1 MALPHTQGLTEAP
14 DGLDTATVD
23 AAILGDREAFESL
36 VHYYGPALH
45 RYAHRMLADEGDI
58 LEVVQDTFVAAW
70 RRLDSFRGESSMRT
84 WLFAICSRKI
94 VDSYRIKRAQP
105 RIICTQF

>member
-36 VHYYGPALH
+36 VTTTDLH
-45 RYAHRMLADEGDI
+45 FTAMRVECSQMKA
-58 LEVVQDTFVAAW
+58 TF
-70 RRLDSFRGESSMRT
+70 
-84 WLFAICSRKI
+84 SR
-94 VDSYRIKRAQP
+94 
-105 RIICTQF
+105 

>member
-36 VHYYGPALH
+36 VHYYDLH
-45 RYAHRMLADEGDI
+45 FTAMRVECSQMKA
-58 LEVVQDTFVAAW
+58 TF
-70 RRLDSFRGESSMRT
+70 
-84 WLFAICSRKI
+84 SR
-94 VDSYRIKRAQP
+94 
-105 RIICTQF
+105 